1 LPKGIFIRNYPSNPK
16 GFGER
21 LKKPR
26 MDAGLR
32 VKELAEIIWVTPDTV
47 INWEIRG
54 MKPKK
59 EDIQKKL
66 ETILVGLNDM

>member
-32 VKELAEIIWVTPDTV
+32 VKELAEII
-47 INWEIRG
+47 
-54 MKPKK
+54 
-59 EDIQKKL
+59 
-66 ETILVGLNDM
+66 